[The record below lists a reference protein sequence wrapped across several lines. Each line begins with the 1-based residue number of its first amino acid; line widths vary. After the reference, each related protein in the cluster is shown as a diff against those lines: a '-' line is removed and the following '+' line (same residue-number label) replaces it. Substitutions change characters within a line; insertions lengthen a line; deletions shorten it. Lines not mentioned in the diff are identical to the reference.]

1 MGYVNRT
8 NSILNRPK
16 RCSDFFRLILQ
27 QYNQCHFIFLL
38 FAVSTSIYCDIC
50 SLSISSNKHFY
61 HSKIINGYS
70 EICNKD
76 IHIMEVDFL
85 CCESVKVEFLE
96 TLHNKT

>member
-38 FAVSTSIYCDIC
+38 FAVSARIYWIFVLFLFQAISIFNIPRLLMVTAKYVI
-50 SLSISSNKHFY
+50 
-61 HSKIINGYS
+61 
-70 EICNKD
+70 
-76 IHIMEVDFL
+76 
-85 CCESVKVEFLE
+85 
-96 TLHNKT
+96 KTFI